1 MIEALISFF
10 NNMNPIFLI
19 LSYGLIAA
27 LVIYATNK
35 ASFYVDQFDQ
45 KTQIGGAIIG
55 GVLLATITSLPE
67 LITSLTSTSLLNQP
81 GLAFGNVF
89 GSNLVN
95 LFILAIGDL
104 VFVNQMMFNR
114 VKTQR
119 KTTLIIIVM
128 YIIFLIPY
136 TLSTISSLSFES
148 FTVSF
153 GLTFNVVSILII
165 LAYILSVFLMNN
177 DEEESVEEENSDTD
191 ISLKHV
197 VIKFTMWS
205 ALVILASVF
214 LTYNVSGISNAFSL
228 QQSFA
233 GAIFLGVA
241 TSLPEFTAVITLLK
255 LGNRE
260 AALGNI
266 VGSNIFNLTIISV
279 VDLLNTTKD
288 IFGELVNVPDT
299 KENVFFLL
307 ILGLINSIILV
318 LALYRTNCNS
328 KRIYMIPSIIII
340 VVYAVYVGL
349 SVWT

>member
-1 MIEALISFF
+1 MIEALMNFF
-10 NNMNPIFLI
+10 NSMNPALLVI
-19 LSYGLIAA
+19 SYGLIAA
-27 LVIYATNK
+27 FVIYATNK

-67 LITSLTSTSLLNQP
+67 LITSLTSTTLLNQP

-95 LFILAIGDL
+95 LLILAIGDL
-104 VFVNQMMFNR
+104 VFINQMMFNK

-128 YIIFLIPY
+128 YVVFLIPY
-136 TLSTISSLSFES
+136 TLTTISSLTFES
-148 FTVSF
+148 FTIDF
-153 GLTFNVVSILII
+153 GLTFNVVSILILI
-165 LAYILSVFLMNN
+165 AYILSVFLMNN
-177 DEEESVEEENSDTD
+177 DEEEAADDDVKDTHLSVKQ
-191 ISLKHV
+191 I
-197 VIKFTMWS
+197 VIRFTLWS
-205 ALVILASVF
+205 ILVILASV
-214 LTYNVSGISNAFSL
+214 LMTYNVSGISTAFSL

-241 TSLPEFTAVITLLK
+241 TSLPEFTAVLTLLK

-266 VGSNIFNLTIISV
+266 VGSNIFNLTIISL
-279 VDLLNTTKD
+279 VDVLNTKQD
-288 IFGELVNVPDT
+288 IFGELVNDQPT

-318 LALYRTNCNS
+318 VALYRTNCT
-328 KRIYMIPSIIII
+328 KKGLYIIPSVIMIL
-340 VVYAVYVGL
+340 VYIVYVGL